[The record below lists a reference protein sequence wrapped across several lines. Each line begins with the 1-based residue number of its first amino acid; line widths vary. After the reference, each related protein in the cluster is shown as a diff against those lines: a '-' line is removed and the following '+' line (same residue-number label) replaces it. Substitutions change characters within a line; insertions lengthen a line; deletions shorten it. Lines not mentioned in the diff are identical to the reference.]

1 MRYSWA
7 VLYRLYESQ
16 DFDALFAIE
25 KLCFEPI
32 FRFGRGYMRRLVQRP
47 NAVTWIAEKEGRLA
61 GFAIVESMSQG
72 CKSGVP
78 GDGSMLQG
86 CKSEVTAYIETIEV
100 LPAARGQGI
109 GSEILRHI
117 EGSACLAGAVLIW
130 LHVEAENEGA
140 IRLYEAHGYFCEGR
154 QENYYP
160 LGRPAL
166 IYVKCLDCGPP
177 GA

>member
-16 DFDALFAIE
+16 DFDALYAIE

-61 GFAIVESMSQG
+61 GFAIVESMSH
-72 CKSGVP
+72 
-78 GDGSMLQG
+78 G

-117 EGSACLAGAVLIW
+117 EGSARLAGAVLIW

-166 IYVKCLDCGPP
+166 LYVKCLDCGPP